1 MAFLIHKNNY
11 SLPYLTFISF
21 DAFALVRCSSAGK
34 FSRQFCSFSPLIPS
48 AMQSDINRQFAQ
60 VKQAARQA
68 LRLDTETINQVL
80 HAVADQAERQ
90 TERILTENQRDLD
103 RMDPQD
109 PKYDRLKLTEARI
122 RDIAADM
129 RKVAELP
136 SPLGKTRDERQL
148 DNGLSLR
155 KVSVPLGVV
164 GVIYEARPNVTFD
177 VFGLCLKS
185 GNVSVLKGG
194 SDAEHSN
201 IAIVSMIQTVLREY
215 DLPSHMVYLM
225 PASREATPVMLE
237 AVGTIDVIIPR
248 GSQGLIDFV
257 RDNAKVPVIETG
269 AGIVHVYFDK
279 SGDAEKGKQI
289 VNNAKTRRVSVCNAL
304 DCLIIH
310 RDRLVDLPEIMSL
323 LPDSEVEVFADEAS
337 YETLADRYPTE
348 LLRRADAS
356 HFGTEFLSHKMSI
369 KTVSKLDE
377 ALDHIA
383 QYSSQHSEAIVAED
397 QATINTYMQ
406 SVDAA
411 AVYANTST
419 AFTDGAQFGM
429 GAEIGISTQ
438 KLHARGPMALPEL
451 TSYKWLVYGDGQV
464 RE

>member
-1 MAFLIHKNNY
+1 MPH
-11 SLPYLTFISF
+11 
-21 DAFALVRCSSAGK
+21 ALDQH
-34 FSRQFCSFSPLIPS
+34 FE
-48 AMQSDINRQFAQ
+48 Q
-60 VKQAARQA
+60 VKRAARKA
-68 LRLDTETINQVL
+68 LCLDTETINGVL
-80 HAVADQAERQ
+80 RTLADEAERA
-90 TERILTENQRDLD
+90 TEHILIENQRDLD

-109 PKYDRLKLTEARI
+109 PKYDRLQLTPERI
-122 RDIAADM
+122 QSMAADL
-129 RKVAELP
+129 RQVAKLP
-136 SPLGKTRDERQL
+136 SPLGKTLDEKHL

-194 SDAEHSN
+194 SDAEYSN
-201 IAIVSMIQTVLREY
+201 VAIVSVIQRVLKQHGLDE
-215 DLPSHMVYLM
+215 HMVYLM
-225 PASREATPVMLE
+225 PTSRETTQIMLE
-237 AVGTIDVIIPR
+237 AVGVIDVIIPR
-248 GSQGLIDFV
+248 GSQGLINFV

-269 AGIVHVYFDK
+269 AGIVHTYFDK
-279 SGDAEKGKQI
+279 TGDTEKGKRI
-289 VNNAKTRRVSVCNAL
+289 INNAKTRRVSVCNAL

-310 RDRLVDLPEIMSL
+310 RDRLTDLPELVSL
-323 LPDSEVEVFADEAS
+323 LPTSRVEIFADALS
-337 YETLADRYPTE
+337 YETLVDRYPE
-348 LLRRADAS
+348 VLLHRAEAT
-356 HFGTEFLSHKMSI
+356 HFGTEFLSHKMSV
-369 KTVSKLDE
+369 KTVANLDE

-397 QATINTYMQ
+397 QLVIGTYMQ

-411 AVYANTST
+411 AVYANAST
-419 AFTDGAQFGM
+419 AFTDGGQFGM

-464 RE
+464 RS